1 MLNFVSHLT
10 KIQEIC
16 EISLIRQ
23 PVRIHKPL
31 LWPRT
36 NTAGT
41 HKIVENPCGS
51 TSPVK
56 LTSNYISGRYVSVWE
71 DRGGSTSELS
81 KCDIYSAVSWHCD
94 KSEEINIKYSSG
106 NRIFGNDNKFQ
117 RNDLS
122 MPKLKIEN
130 IEEMYLSLSGAQK
143 Q

>member
-1 MLNFVSHLT
+1 M
-10 KIQEIC
+10 
-16 EISLIRQ
+16 
-23 PVRIHKPL
+23 PL
-31 LWPRT
+31 LWRRT
-36 NTAGT
+36 STAGT
-41 HKIVENPCGS
+41 HNIVENPCGS

-56 LTSNYISGRYVSVWE
+56 LNYLSGRYVSVWE

-122 MPKLKIEN
+122 LPKLKIEN